1 MDTILQ
7 VNNLSVTFLTRDK
20 EIQAVRDVSFE
31 LKQGETLGIVG
42 ESGSGKSVTA
52 RSVMRLLPSSISYMR
67 EGEVIFLG
75 KNVENYTDK
84 EMESIRGRDM
94 GMIFQDPMT
103 SLNPTMTIGRQIEE
117 GLIKHQKLSAAG
129 AKEKAIEMLKL
140 VGIRNS
146 ERRYHQYPHEFSG
159 GMRQRV
165 MIAIALACR
174 PALLI
179 ADEPTTALDVTI
191 QAQILNVMKHM
202 QQQLGTSIILITHD
216 LGVVAGMCDRVVVMK
231 DGAVV
236 ETGTAEEIFASP
248 KHAYT
253 KKLLGA
259 FPRLD
264 EKKKPKPVPLVA
276 KKDARP
282 LLEVRSLKQYFDLGK
297 GNVIKAVNDISFH
310 IREGETLGVVGE
322 SGCGKSTTGRSILR
336 LHEPTGGD
344 ILYQGMAVNRMS
356 VKEMKTM
363 RRYMQMIF
371 QDPYA
376 SLNPRFKILDI
387 IGEALDVH
395 RLAGSKQERKKRVE
409 ELLDMVGLDPA
420 YATRYPHEFSGGQRQ
435 RIGIARA
442 LAVEPK
448 FIVCDEPLSALDVSI
463 QAQIVKLMEE
473 LQQRLGL
480 TYLFIAHDLSMV
492 KHISDR
498 VAVMYRGKIVE
509 LAESEEL
516 YANPQHAYT
525 KSLLAA
531 IPVPDPKVE
540 AAKKRVLMEEQTE
553 ADIYLLDESELVE
566 VAKGHWVAMPMSG

>member
-1 MDTILQ
+1 M
-7 VNNLSVTFLTRDK
+7 
-20 EIQAVRDVSFE
+20 
-31 LKQGETLGIVG
+31 
-42 ESGSGKSVTA
+42 
-52 RSVMRLLPSSISYMR
+52 
-67 EGEVIFLG
+67 
-75 KNVENYTDK
+75 
-84 EMESIRGRDM
+84 
-94 GMIFQDPMT
+94 
-103 SLNPTMTIGRQIEE
+103 
-117 GLIKHQKLSAAG
+117 
-129 AKEKAIEMLKL
+129 
-140 VGIRNS
+140 
-146 ERRYHQYPHEFSG
+146 
-159 GMRQRV
+159 
-165 MIAIALACR
+165 
-174 PALLI
+174 
-179 ADEPTTALDVTI
+179 
-191 QAQILNVMKHM
+191 
-202 QQQLGTSIILITHD
+202 
-216 LGVVAGMCDRVVVMK
+216 
-231 DGAVV
+231 
-236 ETGTAEEIFASP
+236 
-248 KHAYT
+248 
-253 KKLLGA
+253 
-259 FPRLD
+259 
-264 EKKKPKPVPLVA
+264 
-276 KKDARP
+276 
-282 LLEVRSLKQYFDLGK
+282 LEVRSLKQYFDLGK

-356 VKEMKTM
+356 AKEMKTM

-420 YATRYPHEFSGGQRQ
+420 YAMRYPHEFSGGQRQ

-553 ADIYLLDESELVE
+553 ADKYQLDESELVE
-566 VAKGHWVAMPMSG
+566 VTRGHWVALPMSG